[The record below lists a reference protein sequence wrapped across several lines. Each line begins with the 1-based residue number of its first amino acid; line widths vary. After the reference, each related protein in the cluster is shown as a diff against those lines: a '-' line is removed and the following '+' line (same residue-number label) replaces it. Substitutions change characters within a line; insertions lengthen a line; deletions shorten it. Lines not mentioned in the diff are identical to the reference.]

1 MTWVNDP
8 FDGFEIAH
16 SHRSDGS
23 FGENWL
29 FPYDRRF
36 VLFN

>member
-8 FDGFEIAH
+8 FDGFEITQ

-23 FGENWL
+23 FGEKL
-29 FPYDRRF
+29 AFP
-36 VLFN
+36 L